1 MGDSSAC
8 LMQQPFCY
16 ASGFPKEANK
26 SNQNHAL
33 GQSISFGRFMSE
45 SLAWDKWSTFSQNR
59 YVEEAKSFTQSGSVA
74 QKKAFFEAHYK
85 KLAAQKAAAL
95 LEQQANSAS
104 QTQQEHEADNN
115 HNSHMMSPKSKL
127 VLQNAKVY
135 NSNST
140 VETTL
145 PQSNKLEGAQPEIDH
160 QTFVVK
166 LQNQLQKV
174 DNSKDPSEEGTN
186 FDQEILQ
193 PIGKKKQPVS
203 SFKLL
208 KFVGTSKFNS
218 TPVKSTTPSLSKKD
232 DIATPMS
239 NKSALS
245 SSDKEKSTA
254 KSPHMSLNFTI
265 IREINKLTV
274 SLARKF
280 ESTRVGASSSKAS
293 KDSSNILGTKTKA
306 SKNDLQ
312 KHSSSTPLSE
322 AKRSERTPPIK
333 SPTFSLSTEE
343 RASSRKKEKTE
354 IKIRKLR
361 QSFCFKPRLPPDF
374 YKEREE
380 SKTATKKD
388 QLVTHESS
396 KKERR
401 PTLRVVES
409 KSSLPRMRPFKEK
422 NCATLTMPF
431 TSNSPMNTTHENTSP
446 NIQHGNQND
455 KLKIILGREYYTT
468 D

>member
-1 MGDSSAC
+1 
-8 LMQQPFCY
+8 
-16 ASGFPKEANK
+16 
-26 SNQNHAL
+26 AL

-174 DNSKDPSEEGTN
+174 DNSKDPSEEVSGTLPMNKKFYRLQNYLLQQGTN

-293 KDSSNILGTKTKA
+293 KDSSNILGTKTKVFQ
-306 SKNDLQ
+306 LQ
-312 KHSSSTPLSE
+312 FLFNYIPSCKAFHFHFFIIFQVVIAVKD
-322 AKRSERTPPIK
+322 AKVSHFPIAG
-333 SPTFSLSTEE
+333 F
-343 RASSRKKEKTE
+343 
-354 IKIRKLR
+354 
-361 QSFCFKPRLPPDF
+361 
-374 YKEREE
+374 
-380 SKTATKKD
+380 
-388 QLVTHESS
+388 
-396 KKERR
+396 
-401 PTLRVVES
+401 
-409 KSSLPRMRPFKEK
+409 
-422 NCATLTMPF
+422 
-431 TSNSPMNTTHENTSP
+431 
-446 NIQHGNQND
+446 
-455 KLKIILGREYYTT
+455 
-468 D
+468 